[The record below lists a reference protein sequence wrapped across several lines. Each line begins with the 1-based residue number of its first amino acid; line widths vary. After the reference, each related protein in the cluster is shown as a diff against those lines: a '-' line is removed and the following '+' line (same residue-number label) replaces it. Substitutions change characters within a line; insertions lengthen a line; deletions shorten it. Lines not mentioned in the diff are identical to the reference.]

1 VSDTNAFISYFIV
14 QLTFELI
21 NRIDWIKGLS
31 FPNQGIAVTDCNY
44 DGSKGYLV
52 VTSSY
57 SSDISTQPISLSV
70 SYASMGNLTSNIST
84 ATITQSIVA

>member
-1 VSDTNAFISYFIV
+1 VSDTNAFISYFLI
-14 QLTFELI
+14 QPTFELI